1 MFTELG
7 IKEDEIKVLDE
18 IDIFGLTLKKWV
30 TLVQII
36 TEELE
41 VSSLHELDIENI
53 RSTLTEFLTKL

>member
-53 RSTLTEFLTKL
+53 TSTLTEFLTKL

>member
-7 IKEDEIKVLDE
+7 IKEDQIKVLDE

>member
-1 MFTELG
+1 MLTELG
-7 IKEDEIKVLDE
+7 IKEDEMKVLDE

-41 VSSLHELDIENI
+41 VSSLDELDIENI
-53 RSTLTEFLTKL
+53 TSTLTEFLTKL